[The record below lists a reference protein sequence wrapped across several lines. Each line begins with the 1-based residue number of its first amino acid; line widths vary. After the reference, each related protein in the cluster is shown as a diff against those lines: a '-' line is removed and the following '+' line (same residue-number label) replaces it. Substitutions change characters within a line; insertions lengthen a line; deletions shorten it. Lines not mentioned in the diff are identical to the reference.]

1 MPVYYFRPGNLA
13 PGTYN
18 ITQGLWSTTS
28 TVVPAGTFTPTA
40 SDFANSTNEFVI
52 DNFSGGSST
61 NIAVMNITANITI
74 AKLSFGAASTAAFPT
89 SCTVA
94 PLINIAAGVTVTVTE
109 YIQFP
114 SGTNGVSTN
123 GGTIRLNTNT
133 TGKILVLKDC
143 YTGRANSALANGG
156 IQPFSLAAGPAT
168 TSVIEFSGT
177 SNWSIKSHNV
187 PFTGDGNTALKL
199 IYSNSFATGNTTYT
213 SGTMEIRF
221 NKSGSSTLLNFMNNF
236 LMIYSIVQSN
246 TILKSDYDATAKSNF
261 PNRYGNN
268 GVINGTMDFRNPFSA
283 FPTIDTPCTL
293 TTDTKELIFT
303 SIYNFN
309 SYTLVNAGSSFKLNT
324 LLSGGVNNGLNFT
337 VPLNSTLEILTN
349 LSKPVTGQ
357 GLLKFS
363 GSSASTIQ
371 NIDSIGNTLIFD
383 VNIEIS
389 KTAGSS
395 LTAPYL
401 YWGFNNVYVGETKKT
416 FKHTS
421 GNFICTQL
429 AVANESTTKTL
440 EFIGGAGP
448 TETVA
453 SKLLLYSSDVSPLYE
468 INTNAFRVG
477 TLEINS
483 KRITPGDSFINF
495 LGNRGFTAA
504 NFIHT
509 NSTDNAADKINTVT
523 LSNNVN
529 ALYTVSNSI
538 TMLGSASRRAVL
550 QGDLSRINFTGS
562 ANGTSLTTS
571 SAQSLTTRH
580 YISQSPSNTGLDLR
594 CPPYLNSSD
603 TSTSSFFPKIQS
615 GSGTSFTLSK
625 NVQTI
630 SSRGMQAGIP
640 AAFRFTG
647 LEAGLNIDYVTIYDI
662 DSSGGTMIKA
672 LNSAAN
678 VPGIASPNMW
688 RAINWNSNPPL
699 LPHIVAGYVE

>member
-13 PGTYN
+13 PNTYN
-18 ITQGLWSTTS
+18 ITQGLWSTNS
-28 TVVPAGTFTPTA
+28 AVAPAGTFTPTA
-40 SDFANSTNEFVI
+40 SDFSNPTNEFVI

-61 NIAVMNITANITI
+61 NIAVMNISANITI
-74 AKLSFGAASTAAFPT
+74 AKLSFGASSTALFPT
-89 SCTVA
+89 ACTVS

-143 YTGRANSALANGG
+143 YTGRGNNPLANGG

-199 IYSNSFATGNTTYT
+199 IYSNSFAAGNTTYT

-221 NKSGSSTLLNFMNNF
+221 NKSGSSTLINFMNNF

-246 TILKSDYDATAKSNF
+246 TIFKSDYDATAKNSF

-303 SIYNFN
+303 SLYNFN
-309 SYTLVNAGSSFKLNT
+309 SYTLINAGSSFKVNS
-324 LLSGGVNNGLNFT
+324 LLPGGLNFT
-337 VPLNSTLEILTN
+337 VPLNSTLEILIN
-349 LSKPVTGQ
+349 LGKPVTGQ

-363 GSSASTIQ
+363 GSSNGNIQ
-371 NIDSIGNTLIFD
+371 NISSIGNTLIFD
-383 VNIEIS
+383 INIEVS

-477 TLEINS
+477 TLEITS

-509 NSTDNAADKINTVT
+509 GFADSAIDKINTVT

-550 QGDLSRINFTGS
+550 QGDNSRINFTGS

-603 TSTSSFFPKIQS
+603 TSTSFPKIQS

-625 NVQTI
+625 DVQII

-647 LEAGLNIDYVTIYDI
+647 LEAGLNIDYVTIYDV

-672 LNSAAN
+672 LNSRAN

>member
-13 PGTYN
+13 PNTYN
-18 ITQGLWSTTS
+18 ITQGLWSTTN
-28 TVVPAGTFTPTA
+28 TVVPAGTFTPSA
-40 SDFANSTNEFVI
+40 SDFSNPNNEFVI

-61 NIAVMNITANITI
+61 NIAIMNITANITI
-74 AKLSFGAASTAAFPT
+74 AKLSFGAASTVFFPT
-89 SCTVA
+89 SCTVT
-94 PLINIAAGVTVTVTE
+94 PLINIAAGITVTVTE

-114 SGTNGVSTN
+114 SGTNGVSSN

-143 YTGRANSALANGG
+143 YTGRGNNPIANGG

-168 TSVIEFSGT
+168 TSVIEFAGT

-236 LMIYSIVQSN
+236 LYIYSIVQSN
-246 TILKSDYDATAKSNF
+246 TILKSDYDATAKTSF
-261 PNRYGNN
+261 PNRYGSNS
-268 GVINGTMDFRNPFSA
+268 VINGAMDFRNPFSA

-309 SYTLVNAGSSFKLNT
+309 SYTLINAGSSFKLNT
-324 LLSGGVNNGLNFT
+324 LITGGLGFT
-337 VPLNSTLEILTN
+337 VPLNSTLEILNT
-349 LSKPVTGQ
+349 LGKVVTGQ

-363 GSSASTIQ
+363 GSSNGSIQ
-371 NIDSIGNTLIFD
+371 NISSIGNTSIFD
-383 VNIEIS
+383 INIEIN

-401 YWGFNNVYVGETKKT
+401 YWGFNNIYAGETKKT

-453 SKLLLYSSDVSPLYE
+453 SRLLLYSSDVSPLYE

-477 TLEINS
+477 TLEISS
-483 KRITPGDSFINF
+483 KRITAGDSLINF
-495 LGNRGFTAA
+495 LGNRGFTVAD
-504 NFIHT
+504 FIHT
-509 NSTDNAADKINTVT
+509 SFPDSAADKTNTVT
-523 LSNNVN
+523 LSNNAN
-529 ALYTVSNSI
+529 ALYTVTNSI

-550 QGDLSRINFTGS
+550 QGDNSRINFTGS
-562 ANGTSLTTS
+562 ANGINLTTS
-571 SAQSLTTRH
+571 APQSLTTRH

-603 TSTSSFFPKIQS
+603 TSSSSLFPKIQS

-647 LEAGLNIDYVTIYDI
+647 LEAGLDVDYVTIYDV

-672 LNSAAN
+672 LNSRAN
-678 VPGIASPNMW
+678 VPGIASPNLW

-699 LPHIVAGYVE
+699 LPHIVVGYVE

>member
-1 MPVYYFRPGNLA
+1 MPIYYFRPGNLA

-40 SDFANSTNEFVI
+40 SDFANPTNEFVI

-61 NIAVMNITANITI
+61 NIAIINITASITI
-74 AKLSFGAASTAAFPT
+74 AKLSFGAASTAAFPS

-114 SGTNGVSTN
+114 SGTNGVSAN

-143 YTGRANSALANGG
+143 YTGRNNNPLANGG

-168 TSVIEFSGT
+168 TSVIEFSGI
-177 SNWSIKSHNV
+177 SNWNIKSHNT
-187 PFTGDGNTALKL
+187 PAGDTNTALKV
-199 IYSNSFATGNTTYT
+199 IYSNSFAAGNTTYT

-221 NKSGSSTLLNFMNNF
+221 NKSGSSTLLTNLTFF
-236 LMIYSIVQSN
+236 LMVYSIVQSN
-246 TILKSDYDATAKSNF
+246 TILKSDYDATAKLNF
-261 PNRYGNN
+261 PNRYGS
-268 GVINGTMDFRNPFSA
+268 GSVIRGMDFRNPFSA

-309 SYTLVNAGSSFKLNT
+309 SYTLVNAGSSFKLNA
-324 LLSGGVNNGLNFT
+324 LLTGGLGFT

-349 LSKPVTGQ
+349 LGKPVTGQ

-371 NIDSIGNTLIFD
+371 NIDSIGNTSIFD
-383 VNIEIS
+383 INIEIS

-401 YWGFNNVYVGETKKT
+401 YWGFNNVYAGETKKT

-429 AVANESTTKTL
+429 AVVGESTTKTL

-468 INTNAFRVG
+468 INTNAFRVN
-477 TLEINS
+477 TLEITS

-509 NSTDNAADKINTVT
+509 GFADSAIDKINTVT
-523 LSNNVN
+523 LSNNIN

-571 SAQSLTTRH
+571 SPQSLTTRH

-603 TSTSSFFPKIQS
+603 TSTSFFFPKIQS

-672 LNSAAN
+672 LNSRAN

>member
-40 SDFANSTNEFVI
+40 SDFANSANEFVI

-94 PLINIAAGVTVTVTE
+94 PLINIAAGVTVTITE

-187 PFTGDGNTALKL
+187 PFTGDGNTALKI

-246 TILKSDYDATAKSNF
+246 IILKSDYDATAKSNF

-268 GVINGTMDFRNPFSA
+268 GVINGAMDFRNPFSA

-349 LSKPVTGQ
+349 LGKPVTGQ

-363 GSSASTIQ
+363 GSSASTVQ

-477 TLEINS
+477 TLEITS

-571 SAQSLTTRH
+571 SPQSLTTRH

-672 LNSAAN
+672 LNSRAN